1 MAGVL
6 LGDYGTLVGAKRMGM
21 DTSTDP
27 ARVIRYRTRNS
38 CGLGRCAGNDRLLG
52 SAAPG
57 QRSELLR

>member
-6 LGDYGTLVGAKRMGM
+6 LGDYGTLVGGTRMGM

-27 ARVIRYRTRNS
+27 ARAIRYRPRNS
-38 CGLGRCAGNDRLLG
+38 CGLGRCAGNDGLLG